1 MGLLN
6 GYYINRNRKIIQP
19 QPQGHAVAVEPHAV
33 AVFRFNRTRLRF
45 CGSTAKI
52 EMRLRARGWE
62 FVRLRARGWVFLRL
76 RARGLK
82 ILRLRFAVQAQR
94 GCGSFSTAKPHAVA
108 DAVQPQN
115 RMTSLRPAP

>member
-1 MGLLN
+1 
-6 GYYINRNRKIIQP
+6 
-19 QPQGHAVAVEPHAV
+19 
-33 AVFRFNRTRLRF
+33 
-45 CGSTAKI
+45 
-52 EMRLRARGWE
+52 MRLRARGWE

-94 GCGSFSTAKPHAVA
+94 GCGSFSTAKPRAVA

-115 RMTSLRPAP
+115 RMTSLLGSTS